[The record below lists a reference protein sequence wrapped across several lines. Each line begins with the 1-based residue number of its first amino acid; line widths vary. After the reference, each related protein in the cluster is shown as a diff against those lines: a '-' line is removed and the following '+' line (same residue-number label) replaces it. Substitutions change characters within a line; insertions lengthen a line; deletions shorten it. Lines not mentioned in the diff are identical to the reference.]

1 MCKSKRRRKQ
11 QFQVRRRTEILD
23 SPRPQILRDRD
34 GQLIAQRKNLT
45 LILLQIL
52 VQILLPSRTTTHLPI
67 HHPPLRLPQP
77 PRRPAQPPRQIP
89 PRLPPDPH
97 RLADQARPPV
107 PSPPVPEPLL
117 QHRVLEPRVGRKLEA
132 DQDAA
137 RISLRRRARPDS
149 IVGIR
154 ACAGS
159 RSGRGTDGR
168 STRDLEA
175 FDADVGQGRGQDLAV
190 GRLDV
195 GVDVRRGLLEDE
207 GPEVGD
213 ACGQE
218 GAFGVE
224 GVEEEG
230 LFADC
235 VGGLLAVRVV
245 RTGVGRVEGGRLVE
259 AGIVENERIEYLV
272 CTHESRRRHRQT
284 LVRARP
290 VLRT

>member
-1 MCKSKRRRKQ
+1 M
-11 QFQVRRRTEILD
+11 
-23 SPRPQILRDRD
+23 
-34 GQLIAQRKNLT
+34 
-45 LILLQIL
+45 
-52 VQILLPSRTTTHLPI
+52 
-67 HHPPLRLPQP
+67 
-77 PRRPAQPPRQIP
+77 
-89 PRLPPDPH
+89 
-97 RLADQARPPV
+97 
-107 PSPPVPEPLL
+107 
-117 QHRVLEPRVGRKLEA
+117 
-132 DQDAA
+132 
-137 RISLRRRARPDS
+137 
-149 IVGIR
+149 
-154 ACAGS
+154 
-159 RSGRGTDGR
+159 
-168 STRDLEA
+168 
-175 FDADVGQGRGQDLAV
+175 
-190 GRLDV
+190 
-195 GVDVRRGLLEDE
+195 
-207 GPEVGD
+207 GD